1 MKLLKMRTRSSIVML
16 LAGGMVVALAGTT
29 QAATI
34 VVTFDFTDGTG
45 RAEGN
50 STLGSFPG
58 DNNDIGTGL
67 WFAAGLHPTGTL
79 SDDTHGTG
87 LTITVR
93 DAQSGEIG
101 EVDDLG
107 IASNDNVWQNGSGDI
122 LDITFNKDVLLQTVY
137 VSSGN
142 NGHGIGANVTLDQG
156 GADTAL
162 TGLNRVVNN
171 RQLFPLDFSGDANNT
186 MLAAGDVLRLTPN
199 NDGTDRGWVGG
210 IAVEVPE
217 PATMLLLGAGACL
230 SMLRRRRVG
239 AACNQDEE

>member
-1 MKLLKMRTRSSIVML
+1 
-16 LAGGMVVALAGTT
+16 MVVALAGTT

-45 RAEGN
+45 IAEGN
-50 STLGSFPG
+50 PTLGSFPG

-67 WFAAGLHPTGTL
+67 WFAAGNHPSGTL

-87 LTITVR
+87 LTITVH
-93 DAQSGEIG
+93 DAQSSRIG

-107 IASNDNVWQNGSGDI
+107 IASNENVWQNSSGDI

-142 NGHGIGANVTLDQG
+142 GGHIIGANVTLDQG

-162 TGLNRVVNN
+162 TGLSRVVNN

-186 MLAAGDVLRLTPN
+186 MLAAGEVLRLTPN

-210 IAVEVPE
+210 IAVDVVPE
-217 PATMLLLGAGACL
+217 PATMALLALGGLAMLRQRSAQV
-230 SMLRRRRVG
+230 LRRRSR
-239 AACNQDEE
+239 

>member
-1 MKLLKMRTRSSIVML
+1 ML

-45 RAEGN
+45 RAQGN

-67 WFAAGLHPTGTL
+67 WFAAGLHPSGTL

-87 LTITVR
+87 LTITVL
-93 DAQSGEIG
+93 DAQSGNIG
-101 EVDDLG
+101 EIDDLG
-107 IASNDNVWQNGSGDI
+107 IASNDNVWKNSSGDI

-142 NGHGIGANVTLDQG
+142 SWHGIGANVTLDQG

-162 TGLNRVVNN
+162 TGLGRAVNN
-171 RQLFPLDFSGDANNT
+171 RQLFSLDFSGDASNT
-186 MLAAGDVLRLTPN
+186 MLAAGEVLRLTPY
-199 NDGTDRGWVGG
+199 NDGDDRGWVGG
-210 IAVEVPE
+210 MAVEVIPE
-217 PATMLLLGAGACL
+217 PATMALLAIGGSALA
-230 SMLRRRRVG
+230 RRRRR
-239 AACNQDEE
+239 A

>member
-1 MKLLKMRTRSSIVML
+1 MRTRSSIVML

-50 STLGSFPG
+50 PTLGSFPG

-67 WFAAGLHPTGTL
+67 WFAAGNHPSGTL

-87 LTITVR
+87 LTITVH
-93 DAQSGEIG
+93 DAQSSQIG
-101 EVDDLG
+101 EVNDLG
-107 IASNDNVWQNGSGDI
+107 IASAENVWQNSSGDI

-142 NGHGIGANVTLDQG
+142 NHTIGANVTLDQG

-186 MLAAGDVLRLTPN
+186 MLAAGEVLRQTPN

-210 IAVEVPE
+210 IAVEVIPE
-217 PATMLLLGAGACL
+217 PATLGLLIMGAAAL
-230 SMLRRRRVG
+230 LRRKRVG
-239 AACNQDEE
+239 